1 MNWKRGI
8 STTVSLLLSL
18 ILLGSGSA
26 EARPRVAFLTL
37 GDQQMDAVYV
47 AAFVE
52 GLRRLG
58 YVEGRNLDI
67 DYRYTAG
74 AVERLKPLAQEL
86 VALHPDVLVGSE
98 PSAARALKEIAP
110 ASPIVCLALTDA
122 LIPDLIASYA
132 RPGSNVTGVA
142 HSVESLTGKLVEVVM
157 DIIPATVRIGFL
169 SNPTGASMAFFAQRV
184 EAAAH
189 ARAIAVLTEQAADS
203 SELSSAFNRF
213 STQKV
218 QSVIVPANGLFR
230 TQSQQIAQ
238 LALDSRLPTISSER
252 GYVEA
257 GLLAS
262 YGVNVAET
270 YRRGASY
277 VDRILKGA
285 KASDLPIEFPT
296 RVDLTIN
303 LKTAKALGIDIPP
316 SLVTRAD
323 EVIE

>member
-8 STTVSLLLSL
+8 STTVSVLLSL

-132 RPGSNVTGVA
+132 RPGAPALYDCFGAIRTSSRHCRMTGSAQTGPLKLDGQFPGRQRDPA
-142 HSVESLTGKLVEVVM
+142 H
-157 DIIPATVRIGFL
+157 DP
-169 SNPTGASMAFFAQRV
+169 
-184 EAAAH
+184 
-189 ARAIAVLTEQAADS
+189 
-203 SELSSAFNRF
+203 SA
-213 STQKV
+213 
-218 QSVIVPANGLFR
+218 
-230 TQSQQIAQ
+230 
-238 LALDSRLPTISSER
+238 
-252 GYVEA
+252 
-257 GLLAS
+257 
-262 YGVNVAET
+262 
-270 YRRGASY
+270 
-277 VDRILKGA
+277 
-285 KASDLPIEFPT
+285 T
-296 RVDLTIN
+296 RVHLMGSAN
-303 LKTAKALGIDIPP
+303 
-316 SLVTRAD
+316 
-323 EVIE
+323 

>member
-8 STTVSLLLSL
+8 STTASVMLALM
-18 ILLGSGSA
+18 LGVGSA
-26 EARPRVAFLTL
+26 DARPRVAFLTL
-37 GDQQMDAVYV
+37 GDQQMDAMYF
-47 AAFVE
+47 AAFIE

-74 AVERLKPLAQEL
+74 DVERLKPLAQEL

-98 PSAARALKEIAP
+98 PSAARALKSIAP
-110 ASPIVCLALTDA
+110 AAPIVCLALTDA

-132 RPGSNVTGVA
+132 RPGGNVTGVA

-157 DIIPATVRIGFL
+157 DIIPSTVRIGFL
-169 SNPTGASMAFFAQRV
+169 SNPTGASMTFFAQRV
-184 EAAAH
+184 EAAAR

-213 STQKV
+213 GTQKV

-230 TQSQQIAQ
+230 TQSEQIAQ
-238 LALDSRLPTISSER
+238 LALASRLPTISSER
-252 GYVEA
+252 SYVEA

-262 YGVNVAET
+262 YGVNAAET

-285 KASDLPIEFPT
+285 KPSDLPIEFPT

>member
-8 STTVSLLLSL
+8 STTASVMLALM
-18 ILLGSGSA
+18 LGVGLA

-37 GDQQMDAVYV
+37 GDQQMDAIYL
-47 AAFVE
+47 AAFIE

-58 YVEGRNLDI
+58 YVEGRNLDV
-67 DYRYTAG
+67 DYRYTEG
-74 AVERLKPLAQEL
+74 DVERLKPLAQEL

-98 PSAARALKEIAP
+98 PSAARALKNVAP
-110 ASPIVCLALTDA
+110 AAPIVCLALTDA

-132 RPGSNVTGVA
+132 RPGGNVTGVA
-142 HSVESLTGKLVEVVM
+142 HSVESLTGKLVEVAM

-184 EAAAH
+184 EAAAR

-213 STQKV
+213 GTQKV

-230 TQSQQIAQ
+230 TQSEQIAQ
-238 LALDSRLPTISSER
+238 LALASRLPTISSER
-252 GYVEA
+252 SYVEA

-262 YGVNVAET
+262 YGVNAAET

-277 VDRILKGA
+277 VDRVLKGA
-285 KASDLPIEFPT
+285 KPSDLPIVT

-303 LKTAKALGIDIPP
+303 LKTAKALGLDLPP

>member
-8 STTVSLLLSL
+8 STTASVMLALM
-18 ILLGSGSA
+18 LGVGSA
-26 EARPRVAFLTL
+26 DARPRVAFLTL
-37 GDQQMDAVYV
+37 GDQQMDAMYF
-47 AAFVE
+47 AAFIE

-98 PSAARALKEIAP
+98 PSAARALKNIAP
-110 ASPIVCLALTDA
+110 AAPIVCLALTDA

-132 RPGSNVTGVA
+132 RPGGNVTGVA

-157 DIIPATVRIGFL
+157 DIIPSTVRIGFL
-169 SNPTGASMAFFAQRV
+169 SNPTGASMTFFAQRV
-184 EAAAH
+184 EAAAR

-213 STQKV
+213 GTQKV

-230 TQSQQIAQ
+230 TQSEQIAQ
-238 LALDSRLPTISSER
+238 LALASRLPTISSER
-252 GYVEA
+252 SYVEA

-262 YGVNVAET
+262 YGVNAAET

-285 KASDLPIEFPT
+285 KPSDLPIEFPT

>member
-8 STTVSLLLSL
+8 STTASVMLALM
-18 ILLGSGSA
+18 LGVGSA
-26 EARPRVAFLTL
+26 DARPRVAFLTL
-37 GDQQMDAVYV
+37 GDQQMDAMYF
-47 AAFVE
+47 AAFIE

-74 AVERLKPLAQEL
+74 DVERLKPLAQEL

-98 PSAARALKEIAP
+98 PSAARALKNIAP
-110 ASPIVCLALTDA
+110 AAPIVCLALTDA

-132 RPGSNVTGVA
+132 RPGGNVTGVA

-157 DIIPATVRIGFL
+157 DIIPSTVRIGFL
-169 SNPTGASMAFFAQRV
+169 SNPTGASMTFFAQRV
-184 EAAAH
+184 EAAAR

-213 STQKV
+213 GTQKV

-230 TQSQQIAQ
+230 TQSEQIAQ
-238 LALDSRLPTISSER
+238 LALASRLPTISSER
-252 GYVEA
+252 SYVEA

-262 YGVNVAET
+262 YGVNAAET
-270 YRRGASY
+270 YRRGARY

-285 KASDLPIEFPT
+285 KPSDLPIEFPT

>member
-8 STTVSLLLSL
+8 STTASVVLALM
-18 ILLGSGSA
+18 LLGFGSA

-37 GDQQMDAVYV
+37 GDQQTDAVYL
-47 AAFVE
+47 AAFAE

-74 AVERLKPLAQEL
+74 DVERLKPLAQEL

-98 PSAARALKEIAP
+98 PSAARALKDVAS

-169 SNPTGASMAFFAQRV
+169 SNPTS
-184 EAAAH
+184 AH
-189 ARAIAVLTEQAADS
+189 
-203 SELSSAFNRF
+203 
-213 STQKV
+213 
-218 QSVIVPANGLFR
+218 
-230 TQSQQIAQ
+230 
-238 LALDSRLPTISSER
+238 TISQP
-252 GYVEA
+252 A
-257 GLLAS
+257 GISPAC
-262 YGVNVAET
+262 
-270 YRRGASY
+270 
-277 VDRILKGA
+277 
-285 KASDLPIEFPT
+285 
-296 RVDLTIN
+296 
-303 LKTAKALGIDIPP
+303 
-316 SLVTRAD
+316 
-323 EVIE
+323 

>member
-8 STTVSLLLSL
+8 STTASVMLALM
-18 ILLGSGSA
+18 LGVGSA

-37 GDQQMDAVYV
+37 GDQQTDAMYL
-47 AAFVE
+47 AAFIE

-74 AVERLKPLAQEL
+74 DVERLKPLAQEL

-98 PSAARALKEIAP
+98 PSAARALKDVAP

-157 DIIPATVRIGFL
+157 DIIPTTVRIGFL
-169 SNPTGASMAFFAQRV
+169 SNPTGASMAFFSQRV
-184 EAAAH
+184 EAAAR

-213 STQKV
+213 GTQKV

-230 TQSQQIAQ
+230 TQSEQIAQ
-238 LALDSRLPTISSER
+238 FALAARLPTISSER
-252 GYVEA
+252 SYVEA

-262 YGVNVAET
+262 YGINAAET

-285 KASDLPIEFPT
+285 KPNDLPIEFPT

-303 LKTAKALGIDIPP
+303 LKTAKALGIDMPP

>member
-8 STTVSLLLSL
+8 STTVSVLLSL

-74 AVERLKPLAQEL
+74 AVER
-86 VALHPDVLVGSE
+86 VLVGSE

-132 RPGSNVTGVA
+132 RPGC
-142 HSVESLTGKLVEVVM
+142 
-157 DIIPATVRIGFL
+157 
-169 SNPTGASMAFFAQRV
+169 TGALRLLWGNPDIKPTLPNDRV
-184 EAAAH
+184 CP
-189 ARAIAVLTEQAADS
+189 
-203 SELSSAFNRF
+203 NR
-213 STQKV
+213 T
-218 QSVIVPANGLFR
+218 L
-230 TQSQQIAQ
+230 
-238 LALDSRLPTISSER
+238 E
-252 GYVEA
+252 
-257 GLLAS
+257 
-262 YGVNVAET
+262 
-270 YRRGASY
+270 
-277 VDRILKGA
+277 
-285 KASDLPIEFPT
+285 
-296 RVDLTIN
+296 
-303 LKTAKALGIDIPP
+303 
-316 SLVTRAD
+316 
-323 EVIE
+323 